1 MFALFLW
8 PPQSNSLQ
16 LIESITK
23 IDFSIGTLIASIST
37 VRTIFPVGAPMQNR
51 NIALAVTAVMVMF
64 MALSAGATVIDQSAD
79 AVNNTLGWTVVGQTF
94 VSPGGA
100 LTSWQFWLGSTV
112 PNITFDVCTG
122 DVALGCSSIYSTTL
136 TNAGAGSVTVS
147 GINAPTTAGNL
158 YSVFYDLNGYAGPSV
173 LWNTNSYPGQAGWG
187 EWGYGSISFTPHNL
201 GTGFI
206 ATFGP
211 TTPEPGTLAL
221 LGSGMLAGVGM
232 LRRKMLL

>member
-1 MFALFLW
+1 MFALYLW
-8 PPQSNSLQ
+8 RPQFYSLQ
-16 LIESITK
+16 LIELITK
-23 IDFSIGTLIASIST
+23 LDFSIGNLIARMIAVTTIS
-37 VRTIFPVGAPMQNR
+37 PVGAPMQNR
-51 NIALAVTAVMVMF
+51 NIAIAVMVMF
-64 MALSAGATVIDQSAD
+64 MALSASATVIDQSAD
-79 AVNNTLGWTVVGQTF
+79 AVNNTTGWTAVGQTF

-112 PNITFDVCTG
+112 PTISFDVCTG
-122 DVALGCSSIYSTTL
+122 DVTNGCSSIYSTTL
-136 TNAGAGSVTVS
+136 TSAGAGSVIVS

-158 YSVFYDLNGYAGPSV
+158 YSVYYNLNGYGGPSV

-187 EWGYGSISFTPHNL
+187 EWGYGTVSWTDHSL